1 MQQITGYIHTS
12 EEEAFL
18 GTINIV
24 KDVKFYPGHYVGY
37 MELSNGETLQ
47 VKQHPCGN
55 YNASIDKEANE
66 NVYL

>member
-1 MQQITGYIHTS
+1 MQQLTGYIHTS

-18 GTINIV
+18 GTVNIV
-24 KDVKFYPGHYVGY
+24 EDVKFYPGHYVGY

-55 YNASIDKEANE
+55 YNASIDKETKAK
-66 NVYL
+66 